1 MLHKPIAQ
9 EKLSVTPWVCNALG
23 PRAYKQGAWTMN
35 AVVIVLASCVEIHGK
50 PIGMNVTQVIPFR
63 GR

>member
-23 PRAYKQGAWTMN
+23 PRAYKQACTRMDNECCCHCFGFVCGNTWQADRHERDTSN
-35 AVVIVLASCVEIHGK
+35 SI
-50 PIGMNVTQVIPFR
+50 
-63 GR
+63 